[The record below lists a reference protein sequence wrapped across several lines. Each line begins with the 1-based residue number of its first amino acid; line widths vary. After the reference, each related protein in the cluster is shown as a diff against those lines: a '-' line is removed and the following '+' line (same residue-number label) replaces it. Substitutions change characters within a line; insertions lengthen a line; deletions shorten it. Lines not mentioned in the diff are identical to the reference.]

1 MSKFKQ
7 IIFSMIIIFFAFNIK
22 AYALQS
28 AGNLVYEGIDV
39 SDWQGYI
46 DYEEV
51 KNSGIDVVYIKSSQ
65 GSYIK
70 DAYFDI
76 NYENAKRNDL
86 KVGFYHFLTATNEEE
101 AREEARFFASVIAG
115 KSPDCKLVLDYEV
128 FGNSSWQEI
137 NDIAIAFLEE
147 AQALT
152 NKEFIIYSDLS
163 NAETTFGEELAENY
177 ELWLA
182 YYGNYNELGMI
193 NTSWSEYII
202 GVQYT
207 DTGYVEGIGGNVDRD
222 IFTEDVFLSDTI
234 EISGE
239 VGQNFNTSTIDYV
252 VRQGDTLSGIA
263 SEYKTTVQE
272 IVQINNIANPNL
284 IYPGEVLRISTNS
297 TVPSKETRQLGEIVY
312 TVRRGNTLSQI
323 ALSYNVSVSELVEI
337 NNIANPNLIYPGEKI
352 RITNSDSNE
361 LNPIDNSSDVY
372 YIVKPGDTLYGIA
385 RKFGISINYILDNNY
400 IANPNLI
407 YVGQRIKV

>member
-7 IIFSMIIIFFAFNIK
+7 ILFSMIIIFFAFNIK

-51 KNSGIDVVYIKSSQ
+51 RNSGIDIVYIKASQ

-76 NYENAKRNDL
+76 NYENAKRNNL

-101 AREEARFFASVIAG
+101 ARQEARFFASVISG
-115 KSPDCKLVLDYEV
+115 KMPDCKLVLDYEV
-128 FGNSSWQEI
+128 FGYNTVPEI

-147 AQALT
+147 AQSLT

-163 NAETTFGEELAENY
+163 NAETTFGERLAQNY

-182 YYGNYNELGMI
+182 YYGNYNELSRI
-193 NTSWSEYII
+193 PTSWEEYI

-207 DTGYVEGIGGNVDRD
+207 DTGYVDGIGGNVDRD
-222 IFTEDVFLSDTI
+222 IFTEDVFLSDTS

-239 VGQNFNTSTIDYV
+239 VGENFNTNTIDYV
-252 VRQGDTLSGIA
+252 VKQGDTLSEIA
-263 SEYKTTVQE
+263 SEYNTTVAE
-272 IVQINNIANPNL
+272 IAQINNISNPNL
-284 IYPGEVLRISTNS
+284 IYPGEVLRLSTNS
-297 TVPSKETRQLGEIVY
+297 TVPAKETRQLGEIVY

-323 ALSYNVSVSELVEI
+323 ALAYNVSVEELVEM
-337 NNIANPNLIYPGEKI
+337 NNITNPNLIYPGEKI

-385 RKFGISINYILDNNY
+385 RKFGVSINYILDNNY

-407 YVGQRIKV
+407 YVGQRIIV